1 MITIL
6 VAYDDSRVI
15 GDKGGI
21 PWKISEEF
29 KHFKKTTV
37 GNPVIMGRK
46 TWDSLPENYKPL
58 PDRPNIIVSRNADL
72 LEKEWYARL
81 TAKKNTALT
90 FFEHTLEEAIDFAS
104 VSCPYKE
111 IFIIGGGEIYKQAID
126 EKLADRVLASEIKGT
141 HKGDTFFP
149 ELPLQGMELV
159 KSRKVIQEFD
169 EFCVVEYAL

>member
-1 MITIL
+1 
-6 VAYDDSRVI
+6 
-15 GDKGGI
+15 
-21 PWKISEEF
+21 
-29 KHFKKTTV
+29 
-37 GNPVIMGRK
+37 MGRK

-111 IFIIGGGEIYKQAID
+111 I
-126 EKLADRVLASEIKGT
+126 S
-141 HKGDTFFP
+141 
-149 ELPLQGMELV
+149 
-159 KSRKVIQEFD
+159 SS
-169 EFCVVEYAL
+169 VVERYTSKLSTKNWLIECWHQRSKELIKEIHFFQNFHFKGWNL